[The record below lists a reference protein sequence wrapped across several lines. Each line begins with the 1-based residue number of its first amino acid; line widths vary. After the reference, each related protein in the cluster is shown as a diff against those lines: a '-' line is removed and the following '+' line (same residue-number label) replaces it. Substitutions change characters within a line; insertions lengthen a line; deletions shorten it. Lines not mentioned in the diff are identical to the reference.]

1 MADNQLSYSAKAAL
15 TERVK
20 ELTCLYGIAQIAGQ
34 PGISLEETIQGIVEH
49 LPPAWQY
56 PEVAFGRIIL
66 DGISYTTQGFRECRQ
81 KQTAEIIVGGVPRG
95 VVELVYLEEK
105 PDLDEGPF
113 LKEERNLIDAVAR
126 QVALVVERR
135 QAEKDKLKLHNQLL
149 HADRLATIGMLAA
162 GVAHELNEPLGNI
175 LGFAQLAK
183 KCPGV
188 PASAEQDIG
197 KIEAASLH
205 AREIIQKL
213 LVFARQAPPEKTQVN
228 LNQVVE
234 EGLYFFEARCAKEGI
249 EIVRLLSPDIPEVT
263 ADPAQLNQL
272 LVNLVVNALQSINS
286 KGLNAES
293 AENAEKKLKL
303 KNLGG
308 LCGLG
313 GKSKITVQTRF
324 CDHNVYL
331 VVEDTGTGMSKD
343 VLDKI
348 FVPFFT
354 TKDVGHGTGLGLP
367 VVYGIVTAHGGS
379 INVKSE
385 PGCGTRFEIEL
396 PLVLRS
402 EALLRRVVVAEP
414 EDTDN

>member
-1 MADNQLSYSAKAAL
+1 MVDEQVSYSTKAAL

-34 PGISLEETIQGIVEH
+34 PDILMEEIIQGIVEL

-56 PEVAFGRIIL
+56 PETAFARITL

-81 KQTAEIIVGGVPRG
+81 KQTAEIVVGGVSRG
-95 VVELVYLEEK
+95 VVELVYVEEK
-105 PDLDEGPF
+105 PVLDEGPF

-135 QAEKDKLKLHNQLL
+135 QAEEDKLKLHDQLL

-162 GVAHELNEPLGNI
+162 GVAHELNEPLANI

-183 KCPGV
+183 KGDGV
-188 PASAEQDIG
+188 LGSVKQDIE

-213 LVFARQAPPEKTQVN
+213 LLFSRQAPPKKTQVN

-234 EGLYFFEARCAKEGI
+234 DGLYFFEARCAKESI
-249 EIVRLLSPDIPEVT
+249 DLVRLLSADLPEIT

-272 LVNLVVNALQSINS
+272 LVNLVVNALQSMP
-286 KGLNAES
+286 GA
-293 AENAEKKLKL
+293 
-303 KNLGG
+303 G
-308 LCGLG
+308 
-313 GKSKITVQTRF
+313 KITIQTRF
-324 CDHNVYL
+324 CDHNVCL
-331 VVEDTGTGMSKD
+331 IVEDTGVGMSKE

-367 VVYGIVTAHGGS
+367 VVYGIVTAHSGS

-385 PGCGTRFEIEL
+385 PGCGTRFEIQL
-396 PLVLRS
+396 P
-402 EALLRRVVVAEP
+402 VAEP
-414 EDTDN
+414 EDTEKNA